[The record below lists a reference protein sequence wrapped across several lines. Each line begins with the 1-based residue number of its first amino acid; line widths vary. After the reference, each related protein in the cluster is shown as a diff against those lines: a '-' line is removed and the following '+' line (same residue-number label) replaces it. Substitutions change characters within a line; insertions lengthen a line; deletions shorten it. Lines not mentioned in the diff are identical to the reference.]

1 MRKTLIIID
10 AQIDFIRG
18 SLAVKGA
25 EEAIQNLVKYIRGY
39 GKEYHTIIVTKDWH
53 IKNHPSFKE
62 YGGIWPEHCVEYSF
76 GAELPNSLED
86 AIRWADCVTTTIK
99 KGNTEKAYSAFEEID
114 NGVKNLLS
122 NSDEIHVC
130 GIAGDYCVKESI
142 KDLIKH
148 GYNNISV
155 IKECIASIDE
165 KEFENFLNEKNI
177 LGINE
182 VKRTF
187 HGKIDFGH

>member
-1 MRKTLIIID
+1 MRKTLIIVD

-25 EEAIQNLVKYIRGY
+25 EEAIQNLVQYILKHGN
-39 GKEYHTIIVTKDWH
+39 EYHTIIITKDWH
-53 IKNHPSFKE
+53 IKNHLSFKE
-62 YGGIWPEHCVEYSF
+62 YGGIWPEHCVEDSF
-76 GAELPNSLED
+76 GAELPNSLEN
-86 AIRWADCVTTTIK
+86 AIHWTNCVITTIR
-99 KGNTEKAYSAFEEID
+99 KGHTEEAYSAFEEID
-114 NGVKNLLS
+114 NGVRNLLS

-142 KDLIKH
+142 KDLFKH

-165 KEFENFLNEKNI
+165 KEFEKFLNENKI
-177 LGINE
+177 LGIGE
-182 VKRTF
+182 IKRT
-187 HGKIDFGH
+187 